1 MNLKDFFTQNKY
13 DSSANLWCEKLQT
26 EYITVDFQHQKLPQ
40 DFINDIQN
48 YCQNKGTLKKYKDV
62 YDGKITNLSEN
73 KSVSHFNYRKKNF
86 SNPIK
91 LPDTSPFKKGLAD
104 FEKVIFFGIGGSYL
118 GPSLIGESLIDN
130 YSKKVI
136 HITGSDKQEFEEKLT
151 GVDLKNCLFILA
163 SKSFSTLETL
173 SAYEYITG
181 RKFLDSTIAIT
192 SHEKKAIDYGV
203 PEGNI
208 FHIDKDTGGRFSIW
222 GTISLMLSV
231 LEGDRAYK
239 QFIEGGALIDNH
251 MLSKSMSSIPFI
263 MALQDIFYNNVL
275 NNETELVL
283 NYDWKL
289 RNFYKY
295 AQQLEMESNG
305 KSVSQSGEM
314 LDYQTSQI
322 VWGGF
327 GPEAQHSFFQSLYQG
342 TKIFNTN
349 IICTQGKELNHTQ
362 FKALVESLKNNEK
375 SKPHM
380 NTFSR
385 GFTTLELKDLSPYS
399 IGSLIAIWENKTI
412 IKGLIWDINS
422 FDQWGVELGKRNTQ
436 KFLGE

>member
-1 MNLKDFFTQNKY
+1 MNLKDIFTPNKY

-26 EYITVDFQHQKLPQ
+26 EYITVDFRHQRLPL

-91 LPDTSPFKKGLAD
+91 LPDKFPFKKGLAD

-136 HITGSDKQEFEEKLT
+136 HITGSDKQEFEEKLF
-151 GVDLKNCLFILA
+151 GVDLRNCLFIIA

-173 SAYEYITG
+173 SAYKYVTE

-192 SHEKKAIDYGV
+192 SNKKKATDYGV
-203 PEGNI
+203 PEENI

-222 GTISLMLSV
+222 GTISLMLSA

-239 QFIEGGALIDNH
+239 QFIEGGALIDNQ
-251 MLSKSMSSIPFI
+251 MLSKSMSSIPFK

-305 KSVSQSGEM
+305 KSVSQSGEL

-349 IICTQGKELNHTQ
+349 IICTQGEELNHIQ
-362 FKALVESLKNNEK
+362 FKALVESLKNNEESQPHK
-375 SKPHM
+375 S
-380 NTFSR
+380 TFSR
-385 GFTTLELKDLSPYS
+385 GFTTLELKDLSPHS

>member
-1 MNLKDFFTQNKY
+1 MNLKDIFTPNKY
-13 DSSANLWCEKLQT
+13 DPNSNLWRKKLIA
-26 EYITVDFQHQKLPQ
+26 EYISVDFQHQRLPQ
-40 DFINDIQN
+40 DFINDIQD
-48 YCQNKGTLKKYKDV
+48 YCQKSDTLKQYKDI

-86 SNPIK
+86 SNKINLQDK
-91 LPDTSPFKKGLAD
+91 LLFKRGLAG
-104 FEKVIFFGIGGSYL
+104 FKKVIFFGIGGSYL

-136 HITGSDKQEFEEKLT
+136 HITGSDKHEFKEKLF
-151 GVDLKNCLFILA
+151 GVDLKDCLLIIA
-163 SKSFSTLETL
+163 SKSFSTIETL
-173 SAYEYITG
+173 SAYEYVTE

-192 SHEKKAIDYGV
+192 SREKKAIDYGV
-203 PEGNI
+203 LEENI
-208 FHIDKDTGGRFSIW
+208 FHIDEDTGGRFSIW
-222 GTISLMLSV
+222 STISLMLSA
-231 LEGDRAYK
+231 LEGDKAYK
-239 QFIEGGALIDNH
+239 QLIEGGALIDNQI
-251 MLSKSMSSIPFI
+251 LSKGMSSIPFK

-275 NNETELVL
+275 KNETELVL

-289 RNFYKY
+289 RDFYKY

-349 IICTQGKELNHTQ
+349 IICTQGEELNHIQ
-362 FKALVESLKNNEK
+362 FKALVESLKNNEESQPHK
-375 SKPHM
+375 S
-380 NTFSR
+380 TFSR
-385 GFTTLELKDLSPYS
+385 GFTTLELKDLSPHS

>member
-1 MNLKDFFTQNKY
+1 MNLKDIFTPNKY

-26 EYITVDFQHQKLPQ
+26 EYITVDFQHQRLPE

-48 YCQNKGTLKKYKDV
+48 YCQNRGTLKKFKDV

-91 LPDTSPFKKGLAD
+91 LPGKGPFKKGLAD

-136 HITGSDKQEFEEKLT
+136 HITGSDKQEFEEKLF
-151 GVDLKNCLFILA
+151 GVDLKNCLLIIA

-173 SAYEYITG
+173 SAYEYVTE

-192 SHEKKAIDYGV
+192 SHEKKATDYGV
-203 PEGNI
+203 PEENI
-208 FHIDKDTGGRFSIW
+208 FYIDKDTGGRFSIW
-222 GTISLMLSV
+222 GTISLMLSA

-239 QFIEGGALIDNH
+239 QFIEGGALIDNQ
-251 MLSKSMSSIPFI
+251 MLSKSMSSIPFK

-305 KSVSQSGEM
+305 KSVSQSGEL

-349 IICTQGKELNHTQ
+349 IICTQGKDLNHTQ
-362 FKALVESLKNNEK
+362 FKALVESLKNNVK
-375 SKPHM
+375 TQPHK